1 MMKTTSLTK
10 TLFNHQTHSQSI
22 NLFTP
27 STSSSSGST
36 CETGPSSLNSS
47 YKSNIDTNGINN
59 NDDTNSIPQDK
70 STVVLINLVDKL
82 KRELTT
88 VKQAKSQLETLY
100 KVKCKSDLDKSAKI
114 TKLRLQYEHE
124 LNLFCKQDQK
134 DLVCYL
140 QRQLM
145 VRDQRISEQS
155 HDIEQMKNLSIN
167 NSVDSSNANT
177 YKKIAPIQVLRSSDP
192 DVVIS
197 AFDNTEFKNYFQIM
211 AGDETKQSSGKSADK
226 ENKASKNDTNSG
238 DKGSSKNDAQS
249 GGGNKSGGGKA
260 DNSGSGDKGS
270 SKNDGQSGGGNK
282 SGGGKADN
290 SGGGDKGSSK
300 NDAQGGNDNKPGTVK
315 GDAPGGS
322 NKSGQKDSASGG
334 GKNDDKG
341 GSKAEASGGG
351 GGGDAKSGGGKG
363 GDKGGSKAEA
373 SGGGGGGDAKSGGGK
388 GGDKGGSKAEASG
401 GGGGGDAKSGGGK
414 GGSKAE
420 ASGGGEWEGGDP
432 EKGAKIFKTKCAQC
446 HTAEKGG
453 GNKQGPNLHSLFG
466 RQTGQVQ
473 GFNYSDANKSK
484 NITWGGDTLWTYLK
498 DPKKY
503 IPGTKMIFA
512 GLKKDDER
520 KDLIAYL
527 KQQSSD

>member
-388 GGDKGGSKAEASG
+388 GG
-401 GGGGGDAKSGGGK
+401 
-414 GGSKAE
+414 SKAE